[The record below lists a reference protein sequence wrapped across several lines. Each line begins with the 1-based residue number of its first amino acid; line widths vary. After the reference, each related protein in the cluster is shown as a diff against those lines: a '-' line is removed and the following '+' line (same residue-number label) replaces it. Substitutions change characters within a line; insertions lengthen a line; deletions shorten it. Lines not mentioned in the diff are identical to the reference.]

1 MKILRAITR
10 AIDTMNF
17 TDTLALVR
25 RIALVALCAMPVLA
39 TGAEQQTFATPD
51 EAANALLSALKA
63 DDDTALVAIF
73 GDKHRALVVTP
84 DRAANSETRAKIA
97 AAMQTYRLIEEQGND
112 RRILL
117 IGDQAWPMP
126 IPLVRTGDRW
136 RFATEQGEDELINRR
151 IGANERSAIKVLNAY
166 LDAQKDYAAIDRD
179 GDGVRQYAQRLVSTP
194 GKHDGL
200 YWPADADKGE
210 EASPFGPLVADS
222 AAYLKGHQ
230 ASDPYRGYRFQI
242 LTRQGKAAAGGAYNY
257 VINGRMIA
265 GFAMA
270 AYPAQYGESGV
281 MTFIVNQNGT
291 IYQKDLGKAS
301 ADIAAKMTVFDPG
314 PGWKEVAAP

>member
-25 RIALVALCAMPVLA
+25 RLALVTLCAMPVLA

-63 DDDTALVAIF
+63 NDDAALIAIF
-73 GDKHRALVVTP
+73 GDKHRTLIVTP

-126 IPLVRTGDRW
+126 IPLVRIGDRW

-166 LDAQKDYAAIDRD
+166 LDAQKDYASR
-179 GDGVRQYAQRLVSTP
+179 RP
-194 GKHDGL
+194 
-200 YWPADADKGE
+200 
-210 EASPFGPLVADS
+210 
-222 AAYLKGHQ
+222 
-230 ASDPYRGYRFQI
+230 
-242 LTRQGKAAAGGAYNY
+242 
-257 VINGRMIA
+257 
-265 GFAMA
+265 
-270 AYPAQYGESGV
+270 
-281 MTFIVNQNGT
+281 
-291 IYQKDLGKAS
+291 
-301 ADIAAKMTVFDPG
+301 
-314 PGWKEVAAP
+314 